1 VSRDESALPRID
13 RVLRGID
20 PDALPPVPSGGWIRA
35 VRQALGMN
43 ARQLAQR
50 VGVRVSTLLGA
61 EKNEVSGAISMTQL
75 RRVAAALDCELHYVL
90 VPRESLVTRVDRRAE
105 ELATAGIASVAHSM
119 SDDAQNR
126 GEDFWE
132 AAVADLKAQLLRG
145 RRSSLWD

>member
-1 VSRDESALPRID
+1 
-13 RVLRGID
+13 
-20 PDALPPVPSGGWIRA
+20 
-35 VRQALGMN
+35 MN